1 MSGRSL
7 SRGIAGGIDVA
18 CGSGV
23 LAPSSPA
30 DSPVGALAHR
40 GAPLGATPPPPATG
54 PPEM

>member
-23 LAPSSPA
+23 LA
-30 DSPVGALAHR
+30 HR